1 MPPFVSLSKVTK
13 SYGVGPQ
20 RLQILRGIDLEISR
34 GEFLAIMG
42 PSGSGKS
49 TLLQVMGGLDRPSG
63 GVIMMDRYNLTNC
76 DDGVL
81 ARIRNEVIGFVFQ
94 SFMLLNYYTA
104 LENVCL
110 PLLYSRRPANGRD
123 RAMKLLKL
131 FGLGQRMH
139 HRPNELSGGEKQRV
153 AIARALVNNPSI
165 IFADEPTGALDTRTG
180 DTIMET
186 LDAVHQAGT
195 TIVLITHD
203 PRVAKRAQRTIHMSD
218 GAIRTQ

>member
-1 MPPFVSLSKVTK
+1 MPGIVSLSKVTK
-13 SYGVGPQ
+13 SYGTGHE
-20 RLQILRGIDLEISR
+20 RLQILKGIDLDIIQ
-34 GEFLAIMG
+34 GEFVAIMG

-49 TLLQVMGGLDRPSG
+49 TLLHVMGGLDRPTAG
-63 GVIMMDRYNLTNC
+63 AVLIDRQNLTTC
-76 DDGVL
+76 DDAAL

-110 PLLYSRRPANGRD
+110 PLLYSRRSGDGRK
-123 RAMKLLKL
+123 RATKLLKL

-153 AIARALVNNPSI
+153 AIARALVNNPAI
-165 IFADEPTGALDTRTG
+165 IFADEPTGALDTKTG
-180 DTIMET
+180 DAIMET
-186 LDAVHQAGT
+186 LEAVHQAGT

-203 PRVAKRAQRTIHMSD
+203 PRVAKRAQRTVHMSD
-218 GAIRTQ
+218 GLIQSQ